1 MRCFV
6 AIELPDDVRA
16 CLADLQ
22 RQMAGLGRGVRWTRP
37 ESIHLTVKF
46 LGEVP
51 DAQVA
56 EVCEAARRIARKY
69 PVFDLAV
76 AGTGCF
82 PPRGPARVIWA
93 GIPQLPQPLIDCQR
107 ECEDVYAGMGFEK
120 ENRAYRPHLTVGRV
134 NDPGLSNRIRE
145 TLRQFE
151 HFSGGDFA
159 AGELVVFQSELR
171 RGGSLYTPLARAPLN
186 GS

>member
-6 AIELPDDVRA
+6 AIELPDDVRE
-16 CLADLQ
+16 CLAGLQ
-22 RQMAGLGRGVRWTRP
+22 GQMAGLGRGVRWTRP

-56 EVCEAARRIARKY
+56 EVCEAARRIAAKY
-69 PVFDLAV
+69 PAFDLAV
-76 AGTGCF
+76 AGAGCF

-93 GIPQLPQPLIDCQR
+93 GVSQLPQPLIDCQR
-107 ECEDVYAGMGFEK
+107 ECEDTYAGMGFEK
-120 ENRAYRPHLTVGRV
+120 ENRAYKPHLTVGRV
-134 NDPGLSNRIRE
+134 NDPGLSIRIRE

-151 HFSGGDFA
+151 SFSGGSFTA
-159 AGELVVFQSELR
+159 SELVVFQSELQ
-171 RGGSLYTPLARAPLN
+171 RGGAVYTPLARAPF
-186 GS
+186 GT